1 MKVKT
6 FQYQLTVG
14 QKKEILTKLNN
25 WLQAEPGRL
34 FFCTCYKTRAV
45 SVFVQ
50 YEAPDLKDNYLYAMD
65 QEADAVLNFVSGF
78 LNLFSRDDL
87 VFKIEEREKVGFS
100 IFLLLGQKASQ
111 EIEVEETELQIEE
124 VKPKDEVRSESEE
137 RSLEEIVVAATTV
150 PISRVMEDLPNEETS
165 EGIRRA
171 ALPQLKIQPN
181 VHIDEKVSE
190 GKEKPEE
197 VHGGRKAVYD
207 WDRLEELFQKHSG
220 SVTKIAKD
228 LGCSG
233 AAVRRQIELKGL
245 KK

>member
-25 WLQAEPGRL
+25 WLQAEPSRL

-50 YEAPDLKDNYLYAMD
+50 YEAPDLKDAYLYAMD

-100 IFLLLGQKASQ
+100 IFLLLGQKVSQ

-124 VKPKDEVRSESEE
+124 ITSDKVRSESEE

-150 PISRVMEDLPNEETS
+150 PISRAMEDFPNEETS

-171 ALPQLKIQPN
+171 VLPQLKIQAN
-181 VHIDEKVSE
+181 VHIDEKVSDE
-190 GKEKPEE
+190 VEKTEE

-207 WDRLEELFQKHSG
+207 WDRLEELFQKYNG
-220 SVTKIAKD
+220 SVAKIAKD

-233 AAVRRQIELKGL
+233 AAVRRQIDLKGL

>member
-1 MKVKT
+1 M
-6 FQYQLTVG
+6 
-14 QKKEILTKLNN
+14 
-25 WLQAEPGRL
+25 
-34 FFCTCYKTRAV
+34 
-45 SVFVQ
+45 
-50 YEAPDLKDNYLYAMD
+50 
-65 QEADAVLNFVSGF
+65 
-78 LNLFSRDDL
+78 FSRDDL

-100 IFLLLGQKASQ
+100 IFLLLGQKVSQ

-137 RSLEEIVVAATTV
+137 RSLEEIVVAATIS
-150 PISRVMEDLPNEETS
+150 PISRVMEDLPSEETS

-171 ALPQLKIQPN
+171 ALPQLKIQAN
-181 VHIDEKVSE
+181 VHIDEKVSSE
-190 GKEKPEE
+190 EKTEE

-207 WDRLEELFQKHSG
+207 WDRLEELFQKYGG

-233 AAVRRQIELKGL
+233 AAVRRQVELKGL

>member
-14 QKKEILTKLNN
+14 QKKEILAKLNN
-25 WLQAEPGRL
+25 WLGVERNRL
-34 FFCTCYKTRAV
+34 FFTTCYKTRAV

-50 YEAPDLKDNYLYAMD
+50 YETPDVKDTYLYAMD

-87 VFKIEEREKVGFS
+87 VFKIEERERVGFS
-100 IFLLLGQKASQ
+100 IFLQLGQKVSA
-111 EIEVEETELQIEE
+111 EVEVEETEIQIEE
-124 VKPKDEVRSESEE
+124 IKTDEVQKESEE
-137 RSLEEIVVAATTV
+137 RSLEEIVVAATSS
-150 PISRVMEDLPNEETS
+150 PISRAMEDSPSEETP

-171 ALPQLKIQPN
+171 PLPQLKIQPN
-181 VHIDEKVSE
+181 VHIDEKVSD

-207 WDRLEELFQKHSG
+207 WDRLEELFKKYDG
-220 SVTKIAKD
+220 SITKIAKD

-233 AAVRRQIELKGL
+233 AAVRRQIEIRKLK
-245 KK
+245 

>member
-100 IFLLLGQKASQ
+100 IFLQS
-111 EIEVEETELQIEE
+111 
-124 VKPKDEVRSESEE
+124 
-137 RSLEEIVVAATTV
+137 
-150 PISRVMEDLPNEETS
+150 
-165 EGIRRA
+165 
-171 ALPQLKIQPN
+171 
-181 VHIDEKVSE
+181 
-190 GKEKPEE
+190 
-197 VHGGRKAVYD
+197 
-207 WDRLEELFQKHSG
+207 
-220 SVTKIAKD
+220 
-228 LGCSG
+228 
-233 AAVRRQIELKGL
+233 
-245 KK
+245 